1 MYFVLPHLSLISTQ
15 EVCKDANT
23 QVSTLR
29 RVVKEK
35 EEAIQRQSTL
45 ERKIHE
51 LEKQGTL
58 KIQKKGDGDISIMPL
73 VTGGVP
79 SGAEVVTGASMGTG
93 VPKAGHSVP
102 AGAST
107 NVSGISVSSAATP
120 LPPLSS
126 ESGEGK

>member
-1 MYFVLPHLSLISTQ
+1 MQ
-15 EVCKDANT
+15 EVCKDANL
-23 QVSTLR
+23 QVNTLR
-29 RVVKEK
+29 KVVKEK

-73 VTGGVP
+73 VSGGVP
-79 SGAEVVTGASMGTG
+79 SGAEVVPGSLMGSGVTQTGHPVSSGASACVSGASG
-93 VPKAGHSVP
+93 SS
-102 AGAST
+102 AGAPS
-107 NVSGISVSSAATP
+107 P

-126 ESGEGK
+126 ESGQGK